1 MSTDNPP
8 NNYFDGIGYNPSFYV
23 KDTGTGDLTKA
34 QADTYY
40 LSKIN
45 SDTSTALITTF
56 NNQVKLNN
64 PLVITAGSTPSST
77 ISQSGSNTLIN
88 NDNNSGQIIFNAK
101 SSGGTPLDVISLD
114 QTQITANVPIIYK
127 ANAIQYVEGEE

>member
-8 NNYFDGIGYNPSFYV
+8 NNYFDGIGYNSSFYV

-34 QADTYY
+34 QADTYQ

-88 NDNNSGQIIFNAK
+88 NDNNSGQIIINAR
-101 SSGGTPLDVISLD
+101 SCGGTPLELMSFE
-114 QTQITANVPIIYK
+114 QTKITAIVPIKYK
-127 ANAIQYVEGEE
+127 ANAIKYTE